1 MVYPK
6 KNKLIYWCMHQY
18 VKFLVRTRFQELIFN
33 TIDID
38 KDKSILLLANHFSF
52 WDGLILHC
60 INDKLFKKNFHVMV
74 NEDTAYKLHY
84 LQYGGAF
91 SINKKSRD
99 IVQSLE
105 YAAKLLEEPNNLVLM
120 FPQGKLFSNFV
131 EDVRFEK
138 SVLRVMQKASGKFQ
152 LIFAA
157 TFIQF
162 YKYRKQSINVYL
174 KSETVNY
181 AGKSIGELK
190 EAYQRHYNYAK
201 KLQIEIDL

>member
-1 MVYPK
+1 
-6 KNKLIYWCMHQY
+6 MHQY
-18 VKFLVRTRFQELIFN
+18 VTFLVRTKFQQLISN
-33 TIDID
+33 PIDID
-38 KDKSILLLANHFSF
+38 KNKSILLLANHFSF

-60 INDKLFKKNFHVMV
+60 INDALFKKNFHFMV

-91 SINKKSRD
+91 SINKKSRQ
-99 IVQSLE
+99 ILESLD
-105 YAAKLLEEPNNLVLM
+105 YAAALLAEPDNLVLL

-138 SVLRVMQKASGKFQ
+138 GVLRVIKQAAGKFQ
-152 LIFAA
+152 LVFAA

-162 YKYRKQSINVYL
+162 YKHRKQSINVYL
-174 KSETVNY
+174 KNEAVDY
-181 AGKSIGELK
+181 ADKSITELK
-190 EAYQRHYNYAK
+190 KAYQRHYDAAK